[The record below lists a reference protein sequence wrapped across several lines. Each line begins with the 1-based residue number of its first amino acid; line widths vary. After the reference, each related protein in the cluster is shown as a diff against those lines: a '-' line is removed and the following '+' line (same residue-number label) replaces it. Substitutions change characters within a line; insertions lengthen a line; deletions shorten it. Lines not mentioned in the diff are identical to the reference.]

1 MYMHSFRLII
11 CVKQRIFA
19 TNPITIMDGCEQTQW
34 NNSRNTGSCSS
45 YFSHYFVPIVEIF
58 L

>member
-11 CVKQRIFA
+11 CAKQRIFA

-34 NNSRNTGSCSS
+34 NNSRNTGSCSC
-45 YFSHYFVPIVEIF
+45 FSHYFVPIVEIF
-58 L
+58 S